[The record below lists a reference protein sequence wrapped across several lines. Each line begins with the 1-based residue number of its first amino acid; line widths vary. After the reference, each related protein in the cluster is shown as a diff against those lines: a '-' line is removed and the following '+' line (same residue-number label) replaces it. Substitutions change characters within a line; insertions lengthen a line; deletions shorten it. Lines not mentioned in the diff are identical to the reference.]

1 MNNRVIAAAAQSAKE
16 LGGRPSVKFIFAV
29 IFLHQFI
36 SSLAYPVAKW
46 GLNQIDP
53 FVYAFLRFT
62 ICAGIYIVILGLRR
76 NNVKI
81 PARDRLRIFVVGIL
95 LIPMNQLI
103 FLVGQSMTTAGH
115 GALLF
120 ATTPLFIFVLAVIFL
135 GEKISIRK
143 VTGIIIALIGVYIV
157 MAGGKIRF
165 GTEHLYG
172 DLLLVISVL
181 SWATGTIVGIPL
193 ARQYGALRAT
203 GLALV
208 YGAMVYFPF
217 GLYRAWN
224 AELGHLPWQVWISVL
239 YMAVMIS
246 ILAYFLWYWVLKYME
261 ASRVAIIQNI
271 QPIIASAVAAM
282 MLSEPIT
289 QSLII
294 GGIVVIGGVLMTEIK

>member
-1 MNNRVIAAAAQSAKE
+1 MTAIIDSTIKQ
-16 LGGRPSVKFIFAV
+16 GGRPSVRILFTI
-29 IFLHQFI
+29 IFLHQII
-36 SSLAYPVAKW
+36 SSLAYPVAKL
-46 GLNQIDP
+46 GLNQLDP

-62 ICAGIYIVILGLRR
+62 ICAAIYSLILSFRKNL
-76 NNVKI
+76 VKI
-81 PARDRLRIFVVGIL
+81 TPKDRLRIFIVGIL

-103 FLVGQSMTTAGH
+103 FLIGQSKTTAGH

-120 ATTPLFIFVLAVIFL
+120 ATTPLFIFILAVIFL
-135 GEKISIRK
+135 GEKLSFRK
-143 VTGIIIALIGVYIV
+143 IVGIIIALIGVYVV

-165 GTEHLYG
+165 GTENLYG

-193 ARQYGALRAT
+193 ARKYGALRAT
-203 GLALV
+203 GLALI
-208 YGAMVYFPF
+208 YGAAVYFPF

-224 AELGHLPWQVWISVL
+224 VNIWHFPWQVWLSVL
-239 YMAVMIS
+239 YMAIVIS

-271 QPIIASAVAAM
+271 QPIIASGVAAM
-282 MLSEPIT
+282 LLAEPIT

-294 GGIVVIGGVLMTEIK
+294 GGAVVIAGVLMTEIK